1 MYITSSQLYQKLLDS
16 NISNETW
23 EIIFSFMWVDAK
35 IKEKSAM
42 WDLIQERL
50 GERMRSEWINYRTK
64 DNSQEFPDFLLDE
77 HSDETWLLEVKTFD
91 IDAGANFDVANFMA
105 YVRSVENNSYRLDAD
120 YLIFW
125 YKLNDW
131 IFSIERIRLKK
142 VREICC
148 WSQKYPIKTQNKQ
161 WDIYNIRPASWESLR
176 WSYPVFANK
185 NEFLDAIQWTLNLYP
200 KTAGRYNSWKDNVM
214 SDINNRLW

>member
-1 MYITSSQLYQKLLDS
+1 MYITSSELYKKLLES
-16 NISNETW
+16 NISSQTW

-50 GERMRSEWINYRTK
+50 GERMRSEWIDYRTK
-64 DNSQEFPDFLLDE
+64 DNTQEFPDFLLDE
-77 HSDETWLLEVKTFD
+77 HNDETWLLEVKSFD
-91 IDAGANFDVANFMA
+91 IDAGANFDIANFMA
-105 YVRSVENNSYRLDAD
+105 YVRSVEHNSYRLDAD

-125 YKLNDW
+125 YRLNDW
-131 IFSIERIRLKK
+131 VFSIKKIWLKK

-148 WSQKYPIKTQNKQ
+148 WSQKYPLKTQNKQ

-176 WSYPVFANK
+176 WSYPIFTNK
-185 NEFLDAIQWTLNLYP
+185 DEFLNAIQWTLNLYQ
-200 KTAGRYNSWKDNVM
+200 KTAWRYNNWKDNVL
-214 SDINNRLW
+214 SDIQSRN